1 MNMKNSRPD
10 KSRFFSLVWLSFLIY
25 PVVSIFA
32 KPRPMVE
39 YLYGSLIVLVFVG
52 VFFWVYFL
60 NPWGTERRPLRLS
73 SMVGMAWSYITLG
86 LLFPLIG
93 WTGLGLM
100 IYAAS
105 FAGAQRSF
113 VPSIVA
119 MSLSFVLA
127 VLLLVLGKIEL
138 ILALTMLIFSAVA
151 AISNHTSYRELE
163 VQRQLRRSQEEVA
176 RVAKIAERERIARDL
191 HDLLGHTLSVIV
203 LKSELASRLSEKNPI
218 KAALEIREVERIAR
232 DALQEVRSAV
242 RGYRSAGLEAEL
254 QNVRLACEAADIK
267 LEVLT
272 VPLELS
278 WQHEQALALA
288 LREATTNAVRHS
300 GAKTLW
306 VSLEPHGG
314 QVHLSVWD
322 DGAGQIL
329 EGNGIRGIR
338 ERMAAIGGKLEL
350 DRQNKG
356 FTVSAP
362 LGAT

>member
-1 MNMKNSRPD
+1 MQNSRP
-10 KSRFFSLVWLSFLIY
+10 SNQRYFSLVWLSFLLY
-25 PVVSIFA
+25 PVVGIFS
-32 KPRPMVE
+32 RERSLVE
-39 YLYGSLIVLVFVG
+39 YLYGFLIVLVFVG
-52 VFFWVYFL
+52 VFFWVYFIE
-60 NPWGTERRPLRLS
+60 PWATDGRQLRLS
-73 SMVGMAWSYITLG
+73 SMVGMVWSYITLL

-93 WTGLGLM
+93 WTGLGLV

-119 MSLSFVLA
+119 MSLSVVLA
-127 VLLLVLGKIEL
+127 VLLLVFGQVEI
-138 ILALTMLIFSAVA
+138 IFALTMVVFTAVA
-151 AISNHTSYRELE
+151 AISNHTNFREYQT
-163 VQRQLRRSQEEVA
+163 QRQLKRSQEEVA

-203 LKSELASRLSEKNPI
+203 LKSELASRLADKNPQ

-242 RGYRSAGLEAEL
+242 RGYRNSGLEEEL
-254 QNVRLACEAADIK
+254 QNVRLACKAADMK
-267 LEVLT
+267 LELYT

-278 WQHEQALALA
+278 WQKEQALALA
-288 LREATTNAVRHS
+288 LREATTNAIRHAS
-300 GAKTLW
+300 ATTLW
-306 VSLEPHGG
+306 VSLEPQGNE
-314 QVHLSVWD
+314 VHLSVWD

-338 ERMAAIGGKLEL
+338 ERLEAIGGKLEL
-350 DRQNKG
+350 NRQHKG

-362 LGAT
+362 HGEPA